1 MLCDEKMR
9 RDILS
14 RLHGYRYEHSL
25 GVERC
30 AIALAK
36 KYGGDPA
43 LAGAAGILHDITK
56 HLSPQEQL
64 NLCEKYGIIPCTV
77 EKSEPKMLHG
87 KTAAAIAPDT
97 F

>member
-56 HLSPQEQL
+56 HL
-64 NLCEKYGIIPCTV
+64 
-77 EKSEPKMLHG
+77 
-87 KTAAAIAPDT
+87 
-97 F
+97 

>member
-43 LAGAAGILHDITK
+43 LAGAARRWRICTATTLPE
-56 HLSPQEQL
+56 PQASFM
-64 NLCEKYGIIPCTV
+64 T
-77 EKSEPKMLHG
+77 
-87 KTAAAIAPDT
+87 
-97 F
+97 

>member
-43 LAGAAGILHDITK
+43 LAGAAVH
-56 HLSPQEQL
+56 S
-64 NLCEKYGIIPCTV
+64 
-77 EKSEPKMLHG
+77 
-87 KTAAAIAPDT
+87 

>member
-30 AIALAK
+30 AIALRRNTAATRLL
-36 KYGGDPA
+36 P
-43 LAGAAGILHDITK
+43 GAAGILHDITK
-56 HLSPQEQL
+56 HLSPQEQ
-64 NLCEKYGIIPCTV
+64 V
-77 EKSEPKMLHG
+77 EFM
-87 KTAAAIAPDT
+87 
-97 F
+97 

>member
-30 AIALAK
+30 AIALATRLL
-36 KYGGDPA
+36 PE
-43 LAGAAGILHDITK
+43 
-56 HLSPQEQL
+56 PQASFM
-64 NLCEKYGIIPCTV
+64 T
-77 EKSEPKMLHG
+77 
-87 KTAAAIAPDT
+87 
-97 F
+97 